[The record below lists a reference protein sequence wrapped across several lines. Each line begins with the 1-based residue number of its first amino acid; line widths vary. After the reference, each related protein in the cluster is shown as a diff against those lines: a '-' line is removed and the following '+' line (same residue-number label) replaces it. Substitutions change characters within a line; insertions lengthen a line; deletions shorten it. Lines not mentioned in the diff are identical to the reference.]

1 LPISNLQFGGSRQVE
16 ALLQSIYKFFIL
28 KVNNF
33 AAHFLIHIF
42 TLDRI
47 NRCDPKDSSVKKIL
61 LVDDDKTLQT
71 VLTRYL
77 EKRGYSVR
85 VVTSGVQGL
94 KLFAQDPPDLVVS
107 DIMMPGMDGLEF
119 CRRLRATRPG
129 QLVPFIFLTA
139 KKDLE
144 DRIQGHYIG
153 ADDYITKPFE
163 PLELLAKIEAQLER
177 SRRIYAEMVRM
188 LQKSPEDSESGGD
201 YGDNSSDAQAKD
213 KDVEPQEDLPLTPA
227 EARVFWEV
235 IQGLTNK
242 QISQRLFISP
252 RTVQTHLSNILTK
265 LNLENR
271 SQLVRFAFE
280 HGYRPPQTQDEQKA
294 AEARG

>member
-1 LPISNLQFGGSRQVE
+1 LKAVLTVYINSLFLRQKNCAAKFINSYSYPISL
-16 ALLQSIYKFFIL
+16 
-28 KVNNF
+28 
-33 AAHFLIHIF
+33 
-42 TLDRI
+42 I
-47 NRCDPKDSSVKKIL
+47 NRCDFKDLNVKKIL

-177 SRRIYAEMVRM
+177 SRRIHSEMVRLM
-188 LQKSPEDSESGGD
+188 QKVPEDSDLGE
-201 YGDNSSDAQAKD
+201 YGENSVDVAPAKD
-213 KDVEPQEDLPLTPA
+213 PEPEEDLPLTPA

-280 HGYRPPQTQDEQKA
+280 HGYRPPQTQEEQRA

>member
-1 LPISNLQFGGSRQVE
+1 
-16 ALLQSIYKFFIL
+16 
-28 KVNNF
+28 
-33 AAHFLIHIF
+33 
-42 TLDRI
+42 
-47 NRCDPKDSSVKKIL
+47 VKKIL
-61 LVDDDKTLQT
+61 LVDDDKTLQS

-85 VVTSGVQGL
+85 VVNSGVQGL

-144 DRIQGHYIG
+144 DRVQGHYIG

-177 SRRIYAEMVRM
+177 SRRIHSEMVRLM
-188 LQKSPEDSESGGD
+188 QKVPEDGEGGESEGRTF
-201 YGDNSSDAQAKD
+201 DAVAPVKE
-213 KDVEPQEDLPLTPA
+213 KEPEEDLPLTPA

-271 SQLVRFAFE
+271 SQLVRFAYE
-280 HGYRPPQTQDEQKA
+280 NGYRPPVEEQEKV
-294 AEARG
+294 RD